1 MALTWSD
8 EYENEEELKKLS
20 GLDIR
25 SLYLKA
31 PSNQKAKIAKVAAEK
46 LVTLDDSETIYD
58 TLGRLKVVDDYNDN
72 TENEQVDVDYDRL
85 YKSFSEKVINYKSE
99 EGLTALA
106 ECFDIKTLTTLL
118 KVSASKLGDELRN
131 SDNYKSIDAIDTAIT
146 QKIENGLKSSKEFSP
161 DVIERFYMA
170 EQAGALNNVAEDARN
185 KFLSSIMQQTGWTE
199 VSKEDIETADKKL
212 NDNILSVDV
221 YIEKDGK
228 KVLNPLFDGC
238 SELANSIAYEFPD
251 GTDEATTKNLT
262 NAYNQQ
268 LMANALQRATQDV
281 LRNPDL
287 LPKGVSRE
295 EIEAKFKNIIA
306 DNFSRSVIVA
316 GLASSPNTT
325 GGISINSKTGRAE
338 YDNSD
343 DLADDINEV
352 MNGTKRISPL
362 AVNLDTRQLGLETT
376 HTERMLDIKQVDRSK
391 ISFFYKVKNV
401 VKAAY
406 NNVVKQGG
414 WKKIAVNMAMFGG
427 SAIAMAS
434 GASAVIAAGAAV
446 YAGWTAA
453 NAWVAPVWDKLSA
466 EMREKNITGFRN
478 KLAYRLNNWKRA
490 KEQKYA
496 EPGFMGRATW
506 RTVEGAVVG
515 GITASLGLGGVGAW
529 AKTLVRQGVMVVGK
543 SASLAKSLFK
553 RKTAAEKLAETY
565 SVANYRALQAAEGYL
580 KQDKIALGAVI
591 GGALIGDAVKLHAEG
606 SLNASVINEKISEIS
621 AKIKENLGENNE
633 VGAEGNVS
641 VESQDTATNG
651 EEATATNGEEA
662 TATNGEEAT
671 ADQAG
676 GDINIGEQSEGYASV
691 TIGDET
697 VKIKL
702 VDADRL
708 EKLETNTANKFKYN
722 GELQRLIDNQKEV
735 LKHYK
740 DAGNISNT
748 ANINDGTV
756 ENFYDA
762 INNGKVTTIPQGM
775 SAIEY
780 VDRMVRLIQFSAHK
794 KACGIMLK
802 DMLCDKFIPSDGDKL
817 LVAKALNDIEYVKAD
832 MQYVKLDLDGNVIYD
847 NNGNPCI
854 GTTSR
859 WGQYV
864 GNQKYETIT
873 RSDGTTIQLPRR
885 YDTVITSIGVNNDC
899 EPKVGTSYNVNE
911 PGCGCDSDPEPK
923 IDPDP
928 VIKPEPRIDD
938 EPPCDCTPPEEFANA
953 EDIANTAENDAVAPK
968 EEVSVNMQD
977 PYAKG
982 TAIKSGKGTYYDVE
996 LDSVNGK
1003 VKGFNGGADQVW
1015 DKDGATVAEEGYE
1028 DVVSQGRK
1036 GLQIEVH
1043 NATDVTQIVDKLP
1056 DVPTDVV
1063 IGDDGS
1069 ITYVYEFKNG
1079 KNISVVIDAPKDG
1092 ETDRVGHFLIGRD
1105 EIVIDKASS
1114 QALMDKMSENTN
1126 IKFTSLDGDEQK
1138 AAEGLELTEKIMR
1151 KKEQYY
1157 AGVAEDMA
1165 NPVAPS
1171 EDAAFAKPIISTEKV
1186 VLTSEQKTQIMSENT
1201 EITCVDI
1208 KDGKAILEVKGVEG
1222 VTRIAVAEPTH
1233 VNYNLRVMPTTTA
1246 GEDGSYSVGITTVD
1260 NKQMLVT
1267 IANGKA
1273 KTTLDGN
1280 PVVLDTQSSEVTQ
1293 NLVNLALRKE
1303 NVEMK
1308 VDLHSDFTE
1317 KVVKAVEA
1325 KNNTAQHSPVISR
1338 AQPTR

>member
-1 MALTWSD
+1 MSLVWAD
-8 EYENEEELKKLS
+8 EYDDEEELRKLS
-20 GLDIR
+20 GLNIR
-25 SLYLKA
+25 SLYLSA
-31 PSNQKAKIAKVAAEK
+31 PKDKKAKIAKVASEK
-46 LVTLDDSETIYD
+46 LINLDDAETIYD
-58 TLGRLKVVDDYNDN
+58 TLGNLNVVVEHNEK
-72 TENEQVDVDYDRL
+72 TENE
-85 YKSFSEKVINYKSE
+85 KVEINYENIYSSFVKKVE
-99 EGLTALA
+99 AYDTKDGLDSLA
-106 ECFDIKTLTTLL
+106 ECFDIKTLTTIL
-118 KVSASKLGDELRN
+118 KVSASKLNDELR
-131 SDNYKSIDAIDTAIT
+131 SSQAYKNVEAIDTLTT
-146 QKIENGLKSSKEFSP
+146 QKIETGLTSSKAFSQN
-161 DVIERFYMA
+161 VIDRFYMA
-170 EQAGALNNVAEDARN
+170 EQAGALNNVSEDARN
-185 KFLSSIMQQTGWTE
+185 KFLSSIMVQTGW
-199 VSKEDIETADKKL
+199 KEATKESIEAADKKL
-212 NDNILSVDV
+212 NDNIISVDV
-221 YIEKDGK
+221 YVEKDGK
-228 KVLNPLFDGC
+228 RVLNPLFSEC

-251 GTDEATTKNLT
+251 GSDEASKKNLT

-325 GGISINSKTGRAE
+325 GGIFINSETGRAE

-343 DLADDINEV
+343 DLLDDIKEV
-352 MNGTKRISPL
+352 MNGTKRISPA
-362 AVNLDTRQLGLETT
+362 AVNLDTHQLSKETV
-376 HTERMLDIKQVDRSK
+376 HTERMLDLKQVDRSRLP
-391 ISFFYKVKNV
+391 FFAKVKNV

-427 SAIAMAS
+427 SAMAMAS
-434 GASAVIAAGAAV
+434 GATAVIAAGTAV

-466 EMREKNITGFRN
+466 EMRKKNITGFRN
-478 KLAYRLNNWKRA
+478 KLAYRFNNWKRA
-490 KEQKYA
+490 KEQKYL
-496 EPGFMGRATW
+496 EPGFKERATW
-506 RTVEGAVVG
+506 RTVEGVVVG
-515 GITASLGLGGVGAW
+515 GITASLGLGGIGGW
-529 AKTLVRQGVMVVGK
+529 TRTLVRQGAMVVGK
-543 SASLAKSLFK
+543 SASFAKSIFK

-565 SVANYRALQAAEGYL
+565 SAVNYQSLQAAEGYL
-580 KQDKIALGAVI
+580 RQDKIALGSVVA
-591 GGALIGDAVKLHAEG
+591 GALIGDAVKLHAEG

-641 VESQDTATNG
+641 VESQDTVTNDK
-651 EEATATNGEEA
+651 EATATNDKEA
-662 TATNGEEAT
+662 TAINDEVAT

-780 VDRMVRLIQFSAHK
+780 VDRMVRLIQYSAHK

-802 DMLCDKFIPSDGDKL
+802 DMLCDEFIPSDGDKL

-873 RSDGTTIQLPRR
+873 RSDGTTIQLPKR
-885 YDTVITSIGVNNDC
+885 YDTVTTSIGVNNDC
-899 EPKVGTSYNVNE
+899 EPKVGTLYNVND

-923 IDPDP
+923 IDPRGDQ
-928 VIKPEPRIDD
+928 
-938 EPPCDCTPPEEFANA
+938 EPPCDCTDPEEFADS
-953 EDIANTAENDAVAPK
+953 EDIATIAEHDVIAPK
-968 EEVSVNMQD
+968 EEMSVNMQD
-977 PYAKG
+977 PYARG
-982 TAIKSGKGTYYDVE
+982 TAIKSGKGSYYDVD
-996 LDSVNGK
+996 LDTVNGK
-1003 VKGFNGGADQVW
+1003 IKGFEGGTDQVW
-1015 DKDGATVAEEGYE
+1015 DKDGVKVTEEGYE
-1028 DVVSQGRK
+1028 DVLAEGRR
-1036 GLQIEVH
+1036 GIQVELH
-1043 NATDVTQIVDKLP
+1043 NATDVTQIIDKLP
-1056 DVPTDVV
+1056 DVPTNV
-1063 IGDDGS
+1063 IKEDDGS
-1069 ITYVYEFKNG
+1069 VTYLYEFKNG
-1079 KNISVVIDAPKDG
+1079 RDISVVIDAPKEG
-1092 ETDRVGHFLIGRD
+1092 ETESVGHFLIGGK

-1114 QALMDKMSENTN
+1114 EALMEKMSKNTN
-1126 IKFTSLDGDEQK
+1126 INFTSLDGDEQK
-1138 AAEGLELTEKIMR
+1138 AVENVELTEKIRR
-1151 KKEQYY
+1151 KKEAYY
-1157 AGVAEDMA
+1157 SSVIEDTA
-1165 NPVAPS
+1165 NPKAPA
-1171 EDAAFAKPIISTEKV
+1171 EGAEFATPRISTEQV
-1186 VLTSEQKTQIMSENT
+1186 TLTAEQKTQIMSEGT
-1201 EITCVDI
+1201 EMTCVDI
-1208 KDGKAILEVKGVEG
+1208 KDGKAILEIKGVEG
-1222 VTRIAVAEPTH
+1222 VTRIAVAEPTS
-1233 VNYNLRVMPTTTA
+1233 VNYNLRVMPETSMD
-1246 GEDGSYSVGITTVD
+1246 ENGSYSVGIMTTD

-1273 KTTLDGN
+1273 TTTLDGK
-1280 PVVLDTQSSEVTQ
+1280 PVVLDTKSSEITQ

-1303 NVEMK
+1303 NVDMK
-1308 VDLHSDFTE
+1308 VDLHTDFTE

-1325 KNNTAQHSPVISR
+1325 KNNTAQHSPVIPR
-1338 AQPTR
+1338 AQSTR